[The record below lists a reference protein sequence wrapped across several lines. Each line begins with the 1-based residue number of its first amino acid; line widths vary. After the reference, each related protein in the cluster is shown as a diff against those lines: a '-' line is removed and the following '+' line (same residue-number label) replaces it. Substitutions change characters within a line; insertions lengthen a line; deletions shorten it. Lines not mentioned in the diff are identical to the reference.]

1 MPAQNG
7 NGERPVAPHQE
18 PVTVGDTPW
27 PLVLALATS
36 AGAAAALLLR
46 RYGLPRP
53 RR

>member
-1 MPAQNG
+1 MPSPNG
-7 NGERPVAPHQE
+7 NGDQPVAPPQE

-46 RYGLPRP
+46 RYGLPR